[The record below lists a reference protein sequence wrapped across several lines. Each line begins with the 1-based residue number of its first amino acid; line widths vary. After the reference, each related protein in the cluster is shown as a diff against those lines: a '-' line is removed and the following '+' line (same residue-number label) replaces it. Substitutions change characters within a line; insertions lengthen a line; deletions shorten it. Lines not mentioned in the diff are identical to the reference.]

1 MGTHA
6 NTGTALSLGGLGL
19 GLGKGHAYAATG
31 AILGLSLGSVLL
43 IAAGAGLLV
52 VGMKKLWPSSKKTP
66 KDDQTSRNGPKSTR
80 RSAL

>member
-6 NTGTALSLGGLGL
+6 KMGTALSLGGLGL
-19 GLGKGHAYAATG
+19 GLGNGHAYAATG

-52 VGMKKLWPSSKKTP
+52 VGMKKLRASSKKTP
-66 KDDQTSRNGPKSTR
+66 K
-80 RSAL
+80 